1 MPFSSTNDGQPM
13 RIAPASGGVTVDRPG
28 MNFDTTRAAR
38 PQRSKWYSLWRTH
51 ESGESEMRQSR
62 LITRRP

>member
-1 MPFSSTNDGQPM
+1 M